1 MFRDC
6 SSVDLNVAYCRKK
19 NDGGKQQDGKER
31 VIKEKLTAGSP
42 GVLERLLTA
51 VSSRET
57 EVFWINNTVKYREAS
72 ER

>member
-1 MFRDC
+1 MEG
-6 SSVDLNVAYCRKK
+6 SSRTGKK
-19 NDGGKQQDGKER
+19 R
-31 VIKEKLTAGSP
+31 VIKEKLTAGST

>member
-1 MFRDC
+1 MLLIVERRTMEG
-6 SSVDLNVAYCRKK
+6 SSRTGKK
-19 NDGGKQQDGKER
+19 R
-31 VIKEKLTAGSP
+31 VTKEKLTAGSP

>member
-1 MFRDC
+1 MEG
-6 SSVDLNVAYCRKK
+6 SSRTGKK
-19 NDGGKQQDGKER
+19 R
-31 VIKEKLTAGSP
+31 VTKEKLTAGSP